1 MSPQNQVW
9 LPSEKIYIFESH
21 TFISRLHQIAE
32 ENQKVRIVFAEEQ
45 KHKQKKE
52 TFYNFEDVRE
62 EIEKRTIKRVGE
74 SKNVR

>member
-32 ENQKVRIVFAEEQ
+32 ENQKVRIVFAEEKKYAQ
-45 KHKQKKE
+45 KEKI
-52 TFYNFEDVRE
+52 FNNFEDVRK
-62 EIEKRTIKRVGE
+62 EIEERTYKRVKD